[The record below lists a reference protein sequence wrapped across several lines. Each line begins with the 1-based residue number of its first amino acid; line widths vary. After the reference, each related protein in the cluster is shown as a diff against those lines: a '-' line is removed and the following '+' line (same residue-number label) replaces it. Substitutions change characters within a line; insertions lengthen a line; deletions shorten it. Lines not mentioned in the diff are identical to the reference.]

1 MKRLLGFATAFAV
14 LGTLLSIPA
23 VMPVDTQTATLSA
36 TIGVVIDI
44 TIEGDIDWGTVSVNA
59 HNVTPP
65 APVDE
70 YWIRILDT
78 TTVKTDL
85 QAKAEY
91 NAVYAGMYLEKG
103 GGDNN
108 IENIQ
113 FWKLAIGED
122 GNENFLVA
130 RHELETIPWLVGL
143 RKPPSGVGY
152 DEYNVFPALSTA
164 PNQLGGTYTGTLTVK
179 AVENTAPDS

>member
-23 VMPVDTQTATLSA
+23 VMPADTQNATLSA

-44 TIEGDIDWGTVSVNA
+44 TIEGDIDWGTVNVNA

-78 TTVKTDL
+78 TTVETDL
-85 QAKAEY
+85 QAMAE
-91 NAVYAGMYLEKG
+91 NSPEYAGMYLAKP
-103 GGDNN
+103 GGDSN

-113 FWKLAIGED
+113 FWKLAIGEN

-130 RHELETIPWLVGL
+130 RHTLATIPWLENL
-143 RKPPSGVGY
+143 RKPPSGINY

-164 PNQLGGTYTGTLTVK
+164 PNQLGGTYYGRLTVK
-179 AVENTAPDS
+179 AIEST